1 MKNQINIKEFES
13 SPSIKNKPRQL
24 SDPKHDY
31 GKRYLEKILAKEDS
45 ELNAIDYRDLLNAN
59 VPAGTFDE
67 VAYYLPLS
75 INYLCLKLDDQLEMI
90 NSWVDFLY
98 ENRSN
103 INDYFDIDVENILN
117 QVFSYLIKNFKVI
130 QINEAECKTLN
141 LDINNSRY
149 VENLELLCYMF
160 VRANLY
166 NEGSAWIR
174 RKVEE
179 LKNGTV
185 TQKKWLYELYEKC
198 NEVLGLYLDDEMML
212 EILENI
218 PDLD

>member
-1 MKNQINIKEFES
+1 METTKSEISTTLNSCLVKPQIL
-13 SPSIKNKPRQL
+13 P
-24 SDPKHDY
+24 DPHHDY
-31 GKRYLEKILAKEDS
+31 GKHYLEKILAKEDNKLS
-45 ELNAIDYRDLLNAN
+45 AIDFRDLLNAN

-75 INYLCLKLDDQLEMI
+75 INYLCIEFEDQLEMI
-90 NSWVDFLY
+90 NGWVDFIY
-98 ENRSN
+98 ENKNFINNYFN
-103 INDYFDIDVENILN
+103 IKVEDILN
-117 QVFSYLIKNFKVI
+117 QVFICLTKNFKVI
-130 QINEAECKTLN
+130 QINEVECKTLN

-179 LKNGTV
+179 LKNGTI
-185 TQKKWLYELYEKC
+185 TQKKWLYKLYEKC

-212 EILENI
+212 ELLDSLEN
-218 PDLD
+218 DD

>member
-1 MKNQINIKEFES
+1 MDIDILKVQYGDVR
-13 SPSIKNKPRQL
+13 KPTNL
-24 SDPKHDY
+24 SDPYHDY

-75 INYLCLKLDDQLEMI
+75 INYLCSKSEDQLEMI

-98 ENRSN
+98 ENRST
-103 INDYFDIDVENILN
+103 INDYFDINVESILN
-117 QVFSYLIKNFKVI
+117 QVFSCLIKNFKVI

-166 NEGSAWIR
+166 SEGSAWIR

-185 TQKKWLYELYEKC
+185 TQKKWLYELYGKC
-198 NEVLGLYLDDEMML
+198 NEILGLYLDDEMML
-212 EILENI
+212 KV
-218 PDLD
+218 LDTVPNFD